1 MACRQKCSQR
11 RFSFLLESNRPKTAN
26 KHEKLRCHDDKHQ
39 TPDPSDGN
47 GVTRVILAK
56 FKPAV
61 TAFSRS
67 QTCLFGISYSVV
79 V

>member
-11 RFSFLLESNRPKTAN
+11 RFPFLLESNRPKTAN

-39 TPDPSDGN
+39 SPDPSDGN

-56 FKPAV
+56 FCPAV
-61 TAFSRS
+61 TAVSRS
-67 QTCLFGISYSVV
+67 QTRLFGIYHSIVV
-79 V
+79 